1 MTRRFKYQCYLDKA
15 FLIAASRNNVRDMK
29 TLLVL
34 GASLQH
40 EDIEGRD
47 ALYYAVSNQSNG
59 AVKLLCELGVNVN
72 KYYRSI
78 RGFRNMFGEI
88 EIINIPLF
96 IVAFEYGNTATL
108 DLLVRAKA
116 DIEATDSYGMDV
128 VSTLY
133 ITRGFKKDYENMR
146 WLIINGVYLD
156 HVARIIGAT
165 ALSKCVRSGLNRE
178 ALLLLNGGASIILS
192 TYRGRSLL
200 KQCTVASKPVAERL
214 MLKYN
219 RDPDEI
225 VNIELQ
231 VLCKP
236 TILWVKRRDLLS
248 LYESSTLHGTENNA
262 SSAIERYLFNFYVM
276 KDILSYM

>member
-1 MTRRFKYQCYLDKA
+1 MTRRFKYQCYLDKC
-15 FLIAASRNNVRDMK
+15 FLVAAYNNNVRDMK

-34 GASLQH
+34 GASLEY
-40 EDIEGRD
+40 EDIEGLD
-47 ALYYAVSNQSNG
+47 AMFYAVRNQSNG
-59 AVKLLCELGVNVN
+59 AVKLLCELGANVN
-72 KYYRSI
+72 KYYRKT
-78 RGFRNMFGEI
+78 RLGGFKKIFRINM
-88 EIINIPLF
+88 PLF

-116 DIEATDSYGMDV
+116 DIEATDSLGMDV

-133 ITRGFKKDYENMR
+133 VTRGFNKNYENMR

-156 HVARIIGAT
+156 HVARIMGST

-200 KQCTVASKPVAERL
+200 KQCTATSKPVAETL
-214 MLKYN
+214 MLKYKRN
-219 RDPDEI
+219 PDEI

-236 TILWVKRRDLLS
+236 TILWVKRRELLS
-248 LYESSTLHGTENNA
+248 LSESSTLHGTGSNA
-262 SSAIERYLFNFYVM
+262 SSAIERYLFNIYVM

>member
-1 MTRRFKYQCYLDKA
+1 MTRRFKYQCYLDKC
-15 FLIAASRNNVRDMK
+15 FLVAAYNNDVRLMK

-34 GASLQH
+34 GASLNH
-40 EDIEGRD
+40 EDIEGQD
-47 ALYYAVSNQSNG
+47 AMYHAVWNRSNG

-78 RGFRNMFGEI
+78 RGFKNMFGEI

-116 DIEATDSYGMDV
+116 DIEATDSLGMDV

-133 ITRGFKKDYENMR
+133 VTRGFNKNYENMR

-156 HVARIIGAT
+156 HVARIMGST

-192 TYRGRSLL
+192 TYRGQSLL
-200 KQCTVASKPVAERL
+200 KQCTATSKPVAETL
-214 MLKYN
+214 MLKYKRN
-219 RDPDEI
+219 PDEI
-225 VNIELQ
+225 VNTELQ

-236 TILWVKRRDLLS
+236 TILWVKRRELLS
-248 LYESSTLHGTENNA
+248 LYESSTLHGTGSNA
-262 SSAIERYLFNFYVM
+262 SSAIERYLFNIYVM